1 MREPQMRQIVCKIS
15 VGEKEAKIL
24 KEKIEDEYRVNMQA
38 SVTWFLDSKSLFMAA
53 KYSKHSFSQHDS
65 WQLTSSCSN

>member
-38 SVTWFLDSKSLFMAA
+38 SVTWFVDSKSLFMAA

-65 WQLTSSCSN
+65 